1 MNGKVRLAQHEG
13 HIFIVLPVM
22 TPRQVRIVQQSFHQ
36 ITPHAAKAAQI
47 FYECLFQIAPH
58 TRRLF
63 PDDMTA
69 QKSKLVQM
77 LATVVTSLGNVSAIS
92 EHLADLGRRHA
103 SYDVTERHYVYVG
116 QALLLMLQ
124 RLLGPNYTDDVQDA
138 WSAAYNMLART
149 MLEAAPMPYPTSNFF
164 NCIVRGVM
172 TSQYGVS
179 EVAAPSQAQS
189 APMPFTASV
198 KRIRSF

>member
-1 MNGKVRLAQHEG
+1 MNGKVCLAQHEG

-22 TPRQVRIVQQSFHQ
+22 TPEQVRIVQQSFQQ
-36 ITPHAAKAAQI
+36 IAPHAAEAAQI
-47 FYECLFQIAPH
+47 FYENLFRIAPQ

-77 LATVVTSLGNVSAIS
+77 LATVVKSLGNVSAIS
-92 EHLADLGRRHA
+92 EHLADLGRRHR
-103 SYDVTERHYVYVG
+103 SYDVTEQHYVYVG
-116 QALLLMLQ
+116 RALLLML
-124 RLLGPNYTDDVQDA
+124 RHVLGPNYTEELQDA

-149 MLEAAPMPYPTSNFF
+149 MLEAAPTSYPTGNFYGHL
-164 NCIVRGVM
+164 VRGVM

-179 EVAAPSQAQS
+179 EVVAPSQEQA
-189 APMPFTASV
+189 APKPSTASV
-198 KRIRSF
+198 RKVRTF